1 MTKIN
6 FNIYFFLEILH
17 FKESRNLNCNPAT
30 RIVPDMGLVVKYLM
44 MLVFI
49 LDYFQEKL
57 IIKYDF
63 SWEKGLSQLLNITI
77 VYDPVKNQK

>member
-1 MTKIN
+1 
-6 FNIYFFLEILH
+6 
-17 FKESRNLNCNPAT
+17 
-30 RIVPDMGLVVKYLM
+30 MGLVVKYLM

-57 IIKYDF
+57 IIKYCKKTAQNSIFGPFWALFCPKLGKNDF

-77 VYDPVKNQK
+77 VYDPAKNQK